1 MRFLSRLLLALACA
15 VLLLPIPALAQD
27 SEWHELR
34 TDDFAILYTSG
45 EESTAQQY
53 AGFVD
58 GIYAEIAAIFGHQTA
73 TPVSLRL
80 YPSLESYQ
88 DVNPLAR
95 SLPGI
100 VAHADFRRH
109 EVAVIVPQTLSQ
121 TPDEIQNNIRHEL
134 THIVAA
140 ELSEDRLNVGFQ
152 EGLAQY
158 SEHSS
163 RELETKVRLLR
174 SALDG
179 DRLLPWSALDDRDT
193 VYQDPQVS
201 YPESLSVVAFLI
213 ERYSFAKLRDFLTI
227 SARSSGYRSALERA
241 FNATPDALE
250 QQWRDWLPSYLSG
263 GYRLNALTAYDLSQ
277 AKELLRQGRY
287 AEAHSELETA
297 IAWLRKTNQADVL
310 QQAQEL
316 LDRSVQGQRA
326 EQLASAARNALA
338 AADYA
343 RAAELVAQARQ
354 AYADLDNS
362 QQDAVLAIYA
372 ERAERGLRADAAL
385 NQAAALARD
394 LRYPQARTIID
405 QAAAQFVALGDRAR
419 ADQALAL
426 RGILDQRQ
434 SLLGTLLLLL
444 GAGGI
449 GLSALWRLRVRE
461 TEIW

>member
-1 MRFLSRLLLALACA
+1 
-15 VLLLPIPALAQD
+15 
-27 SEWHELR
+27 
-34 TDDFAILYTSG
+34 
-45 EESTAQQY
+45 
-53 AGFVD
+53 
-58 GIYAEIAAIFGHQTA
+58 
-73 TPVSLRL
+73 
-80 YPSLESYQ
+80 
-88 DVNPLAR
+88 
-95 SLPGI
+95 
-100 VAHADFRRH
+100 
-109 EVAVIVPQTLSQ
+109 VIVPQTRSQ
-121 TPDEIQNNIRHEL
+121 TAGEVQNNIRHEL

-152 EGLAQY
+152 EGIAQY
-158 SEHSS
+158 VEHPSP
-163 RELETKVRLLR
+163 ELESKIQFLR
-174 SALDG
+174 VALQNN
-179 DRLLPWSALDDRDT
+179 RLLPWSDMNGRDA
-193 VYQDPQVS
+193 VYRNPEVS
-201 YPESLSVVAFLI
+201 YPESMSIVAFLI
-213 ERYSFAKLRDFLTI
+213 ERYSFAKFREFLTI
-227 SARSSGYRSALERA
+227 TARSSGYRSALERA
-241 FNATPDALE
+241 FGATPDALE
-250 QQWRDWLPSYLSG
+250 QQWRDWLPGYLSG

-287 AEAHSELETA
+287 AEARSELETA
-297 IAWLRKTNQADVL
+297 ITWLRKTNQADAL

-326 EQLASAARNALA
+326 EQLASAARDALA

-354 AYADLDNS
+354 AYADLDNN

-372 ERAERGLRADAAL
+372 ERAERGLRADTAL

-426 RGILDQRQ
+426 RAVLDQRQ